1 VQVPLIG
8 VGVSAKSAVLNAQR
22 RLNCYL
28 EPQYDGDKS
37 QLAVF
42 GTPGLVK
49 VLDQGAQVFRG
60 GATEGELL
68 YLGQGNKFL
77 EVNNG
82 FAVTDRNAASRFTT
96 NNGRMAMTSSG
107 TVIVMADGSNAY
119 NYTVATLAFAQIA
132 SAMFASPKTV
142 TWQDGYFLASFD
154 ETGTNK
160 KRCQISADGITWNA
174 LDYRA
179 VESTPG
185 ALIRTYAFSGEVHQ
199 FTDKGL
205 EFWSYT
211 GDPTFPF
218 QPVRG
223 ATLRVGLAARWS
235 VAEGDQCLYFLGR
248 KSSSK
253 GQVAVYE
260 LDGHQAR
267 SITTP
272 DIANLINAYGTK
284 SDAVGTRSRSTST
297 RSTCSRF
304 RPPGRRGCTTPTLR
318 GCSVCRCGRSFP
330 RRTVGITRISAS
342 RWSMSPTSRT
352 TRRARLYRVDP
363 TVYTDNGVR
372 SRGSWTRATSSRT
385 TTA

>member
-1 VQVPLIG
+1 
-8 VGVSAKSAVLNAQR
+8 
-22 RLNCYL
+22 
-28 EPQYDGDKS
+28 
-37 QLAVF
+37 
-42 GTPGLVK
+42 
-49 VLDQGAQVFRG
+49 VFRG

-96 NNGRMAMTSSG
+96 NNGRMAMTSSE
-107 TVIVMADGSNAY
+107 TVIVMADGTNAY

-185 ALIRTYAFSGEVHQ
+185 AA
-199 FTDKGL
+199 
-205 EFWSYT
+205 
-211 GDPTFPF
+211 DPHLRL
-218 QPVRG
+218 QRRG
-223 ATLRVGLAARWS
+223 APVHRQGHRVLVLHRRPDFPVPAGARRDAEVGLAARWS

-260 LDGHQAR
+260 LSGHQAR

-284 SDAVGTRSRSTST
+284 SDAVGYTVSIDEHTFYVLSFPTAGKTWVYDAYASGLLGVPVWSELSSANGRHYSDLGFTLVDVPYVSDYGDGQSLSR
-297 RSTCSRF
+297 
-304 RPPGRRGCTTPTLR
+304 RPDRLHRQRRTDRVGIGHAALLQGLRPRDGRRAGDGLRDRRRQCGCA
-318 GCSVCRCGRSFP
+318 
-330 RRTVGITRISAS
+330 RR
-342 RWSMSPTSRT
+342 
-352 TRRARLYRVDP
+352 
-363 TVYTDNGVR
+363 
-372 SRGSWTRATSSRT
+372 
-385 TTA
+385 

>member
-107 TVIVMADGSNAY
+107 TVIVIADGSNAY

-185 ALIRTYAFSGEVHQ
+185 A
-199 FTDKGL
+199 
-205 EFWSYT
+205 
-211 GDPTFPF
+211 
-218 QPVRG
+218 
-223 ATLRVGLAARWS
+223 
-235 VAEGDQCLYFLGR
+235 
-248 KSSSK
+248 
-253 GQVAVYE
+253 
-260 LDGHQAR
+260 
-267 SITTP
+267 
-272 DIANLINAYGTK
+272 
-284 SDAVGTRSRSTST
+284 
-297 RSTCSRF
+297 
-304 RPPGRRGCTTPTLR
+304 
-318 GCSVCRCGRSFP
+318 
-330 RRTVGITRISAS
+330 
-342 RWSMSPTSRT
+342 
-352 TRRARLYRVDP
+352 
-363 TVYTDNGVR
+363 
-372 SRGSWTRATSSRT
+372 
-385 TTA
+385 